1 MSREYPEVTLARSG
15 NLKGG
20 DFQGLFRTSFVP
32 RNLCRNSKICNKTT
46 VRTSPSSKF
55 RISESQ
61 ENEKIERVQNP
72 CSCRKKSESSFP
84 SFVADVIVL
93 SLPLP
98 LKGGGGEDSLCVDD
112 LHFPFYRFALTSK
125 TWNSC
130 SGNNLVREFHRLKT
144 VKFAK
149 EVKFR
154 KSGRIRQA
162 QIPAPRKEKR
172 YGFPPLD
179 FPLGER
185 GEVRFSVLFLKTK
198 TFAEA
203 CVFRG
208 GRSVGED
215 LYAHFL
221 APTP

>member
-1 MSREYPEVTLARSG
+1 MR
-15 NLKGG
+15 
-20 DFQGLFRTSFVP
+20 
-32 RNLCRNSKICNKTT
+32 RNFKIYSKSA
-46 VRTSPSSKF
+46 VRTSSSSKF

-61 ENEKIERVQNP
+61 ENEKIERVQDP
-72 CSCRKKSESSFP
+72 CSCRKKSESSSP

-98 LKGGGGEDSLCVDD
+98 LKRKGEEDSLCVDD

-130 SGNNLVREFHRLKT
+130 SGSVQVPEFYRFKNFK
-144 VKFAK
+144 KFQK
-149 EVKFR
+149 DTKFR
-154 KSGRIRQA
+154 KSRRIWQAKFQHPGRKNGTVFLHSIFLWG
-162 QIPAPRKEKR
+162 K
-172 YGFPPLD
+172 
-179 FPLGER
+179 R

-198 TFAEA
+198 TSAEA

-215 LYAHFL
+215 PYAHCL